1 MRKVMESQMTLG
13 EVDVSQIL
21 IDPTSRDEIP
31 QLLLG
36 LQHACRSPERR
47 AKIFDILEKM
57 DAGRASPANGRPGM
71 DLWRVLVLGLLR
83 LLCGWDYAKLSFMA
97 STNVMIQQ
105 FLGHSCLDFPRLARY
120 CEQTVRDNLSILT
133 PEALEKISQ
142 VIIDAGHMLHKA
154 DNKPL
159 AGKCD
164 SYVLETNVHFPTDL
178 SLVFDAVRKTIELT
192 AALAAALGLPG
203 WRQSG
208 HNKEKVRK
216 IFNKV
221 RRASHRRKGD
231 EAGVSEAV
239 VDAVSEYMAV
249 SREMVGRAQDTLAKA
264 AAAAGESKIFAEASD
279 YAAMAVYLIDQMER
293 RILFGESIPHDEKIF
308 SVFKGY
314 TEWICKGKA
323 GKPQELGVRVCILQ
337 DQHQFILHHKVMWN
351 LTDEKV
357 PAEMVEQAKKKF
369 NLLNSCSF
377 DKGFHSP
384 AAQEAVR
391 KIIDLVII
399 PKKGRRNKEETA
411 REESAE
417 FVAGRKAHPAIE
429 SAINALEDHGLDCC
443 PDRGKEALER
453 YVAIGVLAR
462 NVQILGKMIAG
473 RMILKM
479 RRAKA
484 KEERKTRMAA

>member
-1 MRKVMESQMTLG
+1 
-13 EVDVSQIL
+13 
-21 IDPTSRDEIP
+21 
-31 QLLLG
+31 
-36 LQHACRSPERR
+36 
-47 AKIFDILEKM
+47 
-57 DAGRASPANGRPGM
+57 
-71 DLWRVLVLGLLR
+71 
-83 LLCGWDYAKLSFMA
+83 
-97 STNVMIQQ
+97 
-105 FLGHSCLDFPRLARY
+105 
-120 CEQTVRDNLSILT
+120 
-133 PEALEKISQ
+133 
-142 VIIDAGHMLHKA
+142 
-154 DNKPL
+154 
-159 AGKCD
+159 
-164 SYVLETNVHFPTDL
+164 
-178 SLVFDAVRKTIELT
+178 
-192 AALAAALGLPG
+192 
-203 WRQSG
+203 
-208 HNKEKVRK
+208 
-216 IFNKV
+216 
-221 RRASHRRKGD
+221 
-231 EAGVSEAV
+231 
-239 VDAVSEYMAV
+239 
-249 SREMVGRAQDTLAKA
+249 MVGRAQDTLAKA

-417 FVAGRKAHPAIE
+417 FVAGRKAHQAIE
-429 SAINALEDHGLDCC
+429 SAINALENHGLDCC

-462 NVQILGKMIAG
+462 NVQILGKMIAE